1 MFFSISCNV
10 VVVVVAVV
18 VDDDDVESNRH
29 NTRSRKVRLEVSE
42 KSFFTTECQTDS
54 RMKDWMV
61 GIVSIPPMKHFFSE
75 SKVYQIVN
83 F

>member
-18 VDDDDVESNRH
+18 DDDVESNRH
-29 NTRSRKVRLEVSE
+29 NTRSRKVKLEVSQ

-54 RMKDWMV
+54 RLKDWMV
-61 GIVSIPPMKHFFSE
+61 GIVFKTTDELFFFG
-75 SKVYQIVN
+75 K
-83 F
+83 